1 MDRSSSWSKPC
12 DSSAGQHSTVEAQ
25 EREVRCASSSR
36 NDALNSMQ
44 SMIDL
49 VPLGA
54 SFTLGGA
61 TR

>member
-1 MDRSSSWSKPC
+1 
-12 DSSAGQHSTVEAQ
+12 
-25 EREVRCASSSR
+25 
-36 NDALNSMQ
+36 LNSMQ